1 MTDDDRIKLTRRKI
15 LASTG
20 AVGLAGA
27 GAGLGTSAFFSD
39 EESFGNNTLT
49 VGSLDL
55 VVSAET
61 YYHGAGGGIRAGPI
75 GDSEDDDPAFS
86 ISATDV
92 KPGDWG
98 VAQFCFDID
107 DNPAYL
113 WTCGTLTENAENG
126 ITEPESEVDDEDT
139 GAWAGELA
147 DELQAVLF
155 HCPRPEPIVEDG
167 SGEGEGSELDED
179 VIIPF
184 DSDDPHPGDEDT
196 DVVGFIDSN
205 VGNVIDNGSLGG
217 VLSSM
222 SVGLPLDS
230 NPDSDDRAPYPAGVS
245 DSCLCLLLYLPRST
259 GNEVQTDRVGFDQ
272 TFHAVQ
278 SRHNDGATNPCATES
293 VENVYIG
300 YEDQDNGDFDYN
312 DFGMEATIREA
323 YNDDDD
329 LLAIDMTFIAE
340 ENEAG
345 DNHTI
350 HLERQFDSGVTY
362 QYEISRPNHTASGE
376 EDPEIAGSGSGTLD
390 INLFD
395 TADSPVGN
403 EVSVTV
409 TITNGTVTPP
419 VDSPRDDVEANN
431 PLFDVYDPW
440 LENRSSDNDYDI
452 ETMHSDPGVF
462 EDTVEEVPAI
472 IVVPGSE
479 NFEPPSEGVTI
490 DDDYPEFDEYYQ
502 NLDSQY
508 ADWFSNPS

>member
-1 MTDDDRIKLTRRKI
+1 MTDDRLKLTRRKI

-39 EESFGNNTLT
+39 DESFGNNTLT
-49 VGSLDL
+49 AGSLDL

-61 YYHGAGGGIRAGPI
+61 YYHGAGGGIRAGPV
-75 GDSEDDDPAFS
+75 GDSEEDDPAFS

-126 ITEPESEVDDEDT
+126 ITEPESEVDDDDT

-155 HCPRPEPIVEDG
+155 HCPRIEPENGDGDVGFED
-167 SGEGEGSELDED
+167 SQINEEFS
-179 VIIPF
+179 I
-184 DSDDPHPGDEDT
+184 PHPGDDGVDPVEIINGMENKS
-196 DVVGFIDSN
+196 VIDS
-205 VGNVIDNGSLGG
+205 GSLGG

-230 NPDSDDRAPYPAGVS
+230 NPDSDDRDPYPAGLS

-259 GNEVQTDRVGFDQ
+259 GNEVQTDRVRFDQ

-300 YEDQDNGDFDYN
+300 YEDQDSGDFDYN

-323 YNDDDD
+323 YNDDDE

-340 ENEAG
+340 ENQAG

-350 HLERQFDSGVTY
+350 HLERWFDSGVEY
-362 QYEISRPNHTASGE
+362 QYEISRPNHSASGE
-376 EDPEIAGSGSGTLD
+376 EDSEVAGSDSGTLD
-390 INLFD
+390 VNLFD
-395 TADSPVGN
+395 TANFTEDN

-409 TITNGTVTPP
+409 TITGGTVEPP
-419 VDSPRDDVEANN
+419 EDSPRDDVAANN
-431 PLFDVYDPW
+431 PLFEVYDPW
-440 LENRSSDNDYDI
+440 LENRSSGNNYDI
-452 ETMHSDPGVF
+452 ETMHPDPGVF
-462 EDTVEEVPAI
+462 EESVVQVPAI

-479 NFEPPSEGVTI
+479 NFDPPGEGDTI
-490 DDDYPEFDEYYQ
+490 DTDYPDFDEYYDGF
-502 NLDSQY
+502 DSQFE
-508 ADWFSNPS
+508 DWFSNPS

>member
-1 MTDDDRIKLTRRKI
+1 MTDDRINLTRRKI
-15 LASTG
+15 LASAG

-27 GAGLGTSAFFSD
+27 GAGLGTSALFSD

-49 VGSLDL
+49 AGSLDL

-75 GDSEDDDPAFS
+75 GDSDEPAFS

-126 ITEPESEVDDEDT
+126 ITEPESEVDDDDT

-155 HCPRPEPIVEDG
+155 HCPRPDSIVEDG
-167 SGEGEGSELDED
+167 SEGDEEAELEED
-179 VIIPF
+179 VVIPF
-184 DSDDPHPGDEDT
+184 DSDDPHPGDAGNDE
-196 DVVGFIDSN
+196 VVDFIDEE
-205 VGNVIDNGSLGG
+205 VGSVIDNGSLGG

-230 NPDSDDRAPYPAGVS
+230 NPDSDDRDPYPAGLS

-259 GNEVQTDRVGFDQ
+259 GNEVQTDRVRFDQ

-323 YNDDDD
+323 YNDDE

-340 ENEAG
+340 ENQAG

-350 HLERQFDSGVTY
+350 HLERQFDSGVEY
-362 QYEISRPNHTASGE
+362 QYEISRPNHSASGD
-376 EDPEIAGSGSGTLD
+376 EDSEIAGSGSGTLD

-395 TADSPVGN
+395 TANPTMGN
-403 EVSVTV
+403 EVGITL
-409 TITNGTVTPP
+409 TITDGAVEPP
-419 VDSPRDDVEANN
+419 EDSPRDDVEANN
-431 PLFDVYDPW
+431 PLFEVYDPW
-440 LENRSSDNDYDI
+440 LENRSSGNNYDI
-452 ETMHSDPGVF
+452 ETMHPDPGVF
-462 EDTVEEVPAI
+462 GESVDGVPAI

-479 NFEPPSEGVTI
+479 NFDPPGEGDTI
-490 DDDYPEFDEYYQ
+490 DTDYPEFDEYY
-502 NLDSQY
+502 DGFASQY
-508 ADWFSNPS
+508 EEWFSNPS